1 MLREL
6 DAAVRKLLSIE
17 AHLEG
22 ADVLPPVDRQGGATQ
37 SIRWCMM
44 SRLRGPSDC
53 DGQIGSNVRCL
64 AEGMTEDRDHRA
76 AVERARDGEEVG
88 DVWRVA
94 QPPWKVADRLVRL
107 PHAVEAEEEGHLH
120 DPIVEASAA
129 APCCAAYPLRM
140 RSRS

>member
-22 ADVLPPVDRQGGATQ
+22 CGRAAAGEIARWSDAEHSLVYDVKGCRDRPIAMAK
-37 SIRWCMM
+37 SAVMF
-44 SRLRGPSDC
+44 DA
-53 DGQIGSNVRCL
+53 L

-107 PHAVEAEEEGHLH
+107 LSLIH
-120 DPIVEASAA
+120 I
-129 APCCAAYPLRM
+129 
-140 RSRS
+140 